1 MHALSKLFE
10 ALHLTRRVK
19 HAGGHYRRRR
29 QTSRRS
35 SFLSC
40 ETLESKQ
47 LLAADLAQAFATI
60 ELDTTDP
67 VTVAIEGKFQ
77 EDTVSG
83 TVVKFETNAPVS
95 DSDIYIELDAN
106 TPLTNANF
114 LSYVNNGAYDNTIF
128 HRSVNDFVLQGG
140 GFTAPTADANQPSSD
155 PIAIPTTGTVQ
166 NEPGNQN
173 TRGTI
178 AMAKLGGQPDSATS
192 QFFFNVSD
200 NSFLDSD
207 NGGYTQ
213 FGQVLGSG
221 MTTVD
226 LLNDTVTYNAV
237 DYYANTALAELPLY
251 NVSADNI
258 VKAQD
263 FETITNA
270 DVVTESD
277 LMTYVVSSSDSA
289 KLTASFDGN
298 GDLVLTPNASA
309 SGSVTVTVTAT
320 SKLDNL
326 TASDTFSVQ
335 LNGGGPVAPVLT
347 AIESNGVVLNQD
359 QNGLLYAGDIALT
372 SNGNILRFGQLSGW
386 TPIGAET
393 VDGTNYLAWQRSGSG
408 SISQWQM
415 DANWAYE
422 SYTAFSSGSPQFAQ
436 FETSFNIDADSD
448 GSVGSFRQQVSTD
461 AGLII
466 LDVDTGTRQL
476 YVGDVALTSGG
487 NPIRDNQLGGWTPIG
502 AETVDGVNYLAW
514 KNNSNGSISRWQM
527 DANWAY
533 QDFSSFADGT
543 TTFTEFEWDFRID
556 ADGDSRRSIRGDTSG
571 VLLQSNFTT
580 RILYVGD
587 VALTSGDN
595 PIRDNQLGGW
605 TPIGAETVV
614 GVNYLA
620 WKNNSNGSISR
631 WQMDANWAYQDFSSF
646 SAGTGA
652 FAQFESDFGVDADN
666 DGFVGP
672 SRQAITTDTGVVA
685 LEVDTATRILY
696 VGETALTSGS
706 PLRDNQLGGW
716 TPIAAETVDGVNY
729 LAWRN
734 NATKSISRW
743 QMDANWA
750 YESYFAFSV
759 GSSAYAEFEI
769 AFDVDADGNGVT
781 G

>member
-326 TASDTFSVQ
+326 TASDAFSVQ
-335 LNGGGPVAPVLT
+335 LGGPVAPVLT
-347 AIESNGVVLNQD
+347 AIEEAGNTVLNKD
-359 QNGLLYAGDIALT
+359 ADGKLYAGDQPLY
-372 SNGNILRFGQLSGW
+372 LSGDTQLTETYFAAY
-386 TPIGAET
+386 TP
-393 VDGTNYLAWQRSGSG
+393 
-408 SISQWQM
+408 
-415 DANWAYE
+415 
-422 SYTAFSSGSPQFAQ
+422 
-436 FETSFNIDADSD
+436 
-448 GSVGSFRQQVSTD
+448 
-461 AGLII
+461 
-466 LDVDTGTRQL
+466 
-476 YVGDVALTSGG
+476 VAV
-487 NPIRDNQLGGWTPIG
+487 
-502 AETVDGVNYLAW
+502 E
-514 KNNSNGSISRWQM
+514 
-527 DANWAY
+527 
-533 QDFSSFADGT
+533 DFG
-543 TTFTEFEWDFRID
+543 
-556 ADGDSRRSIRGDTSG
+556 DGDKRF
-571 VLLQSNFTT
+571 VLKHSTGSLLTFSMSATWT
-580 RILYVGD
+580 R
-587 VALTSGDN
+587 
-595 PIRDNQLGGW
+595 
-605 TPIGAETVV
+605 
-614 GVNYLA
+614 
-620 WKNNSNGSISR
+620 
-631 WQMDANWAYQDFSSF
+631 
-646 SAGTGA
+646 TG
-652 FAQFESDFGVDADN
+652 N
-666 DGFVGP
+666 
-672 SRQAITTDTGVVA
+672 
-685 LEVDTATRILY
+685 
-696 VGETALTSGS
+696 
-706 PLRDNQLGGW
+706 
-716 TPIAAETVDGVNY
+716 
-729 LAWRN
+729 
-734 NATKSISRW
+734 
-743 QMDANWA
+743 
-750 YESYFAFSV
+750 
-759 GSSAYAEFEI
+759 
-769 AFDVDADGNGVT
+769 
-781 G
+781 